1 MATDKKAAKAAPKT
15 AKADTQAEQQK
26 TADAPAKQAEDTK
39 QAEAPKPAKTAGKK
53 HEPNFDGQA
62 GYGGTSSDYK
72 QPETEAPTLREGS
85 REELAKQDKEQ
96 AAQRKADQE

>member
-1 MATDKKAAKAAPKT
+1 MATDKKAAKAAPKP
-15 AKADTQAEQQK
+15 AK
-26 TADAPAKQAEDTK
+26 ADAPAKQAEDIK

-53 HEPNFDGQA
+53 HEANFDGQA
-62 GYGGTSSDYK
+62 GYGGTGSDYK